1 MSYRNP
7 QQVVDTQSGKAFT
20 DLQRTISGV
29 FTGVADTYKKE
40 QDEQAK
46 KQQELAD
53 ARKKQQA
60 GYELQ
65 EARVY
70 QGLAKANWS
79 NKALDIKGVL
89 GPLVNS
95 YSDIMDQINSGAV
108 TDPKTIASYRAQA
121 ADILTMPGRIGNII
135 EGMEIVSENIK
146 DTVERMGSLGGMDP
160 GSPGTMY
167 EDMHVFMNQSPGQRL
182 LSVKPDESGS
192 LQGYITIKRN
202 GKTTEYSEKQINAFI
217 SGKSNG
223 ISIIPDETSDMEGL
237 TKSFVTMTDPL
248 NANKT
253 IYQDSAFLP
262 PVTERRGD
270 KMVTYKPVNRD
281 LLINQAG
288 PIISANLKAMSLD
301 EKVAFGNNI
310 ASPSNRI
317 FTLENVNT
325 EDSKKILKDG
335 YANYWLEKFA
345 IKEQVLSSEK
355 VQEPRPAKEG
365 LIETGKDFYDKVR
378 KNPISYLK
386 AYTNAN
392 PEYDRAKN
400 TITIKAGDLQDADE
414 DKVYNMNNPDERI
427 SFYTRLLEY
436 SQAAKGNSKADKLM
450 RKQFEEALRAGTAKK
465 LKPKAKKKLPTD

>member
-355 VQEPRPAKEG
+355 VDTKGTGADVVVDTSYIDSITIPLASGPAEEGEGYVDLNALERDISTYGFRVTKAEEVAGRGARTLTKSVEGADRTVTIYDTMTSKEVKD
-365 LIETGKDFYDKVR
+365 LMKFLETGKTSVKKVSTG
-378 KNPISYLK
+378 NLPINK
-386 AYTNAN
+386 
-392 PEYDRAKN
+392 
-400 TITIKAGDLQDADE
+400 
-414 DKVYNMNNPDERI
+414 
-427 SFYTRLLEY
+427 
-436 SQAAKGNSKADKLM
+436 
-450 RKQFEEALRAGTAKK
+450 
-465 LKPKAKKKLPTD
+465 

>member
-1 MSYRNP
+1 
-7 QQVVDTQSGKAFT
+7 
-20 DLQRTISGV
+20 
-29 FTGVADTYKKE
+29 
-40 QDEQAK
+40 
-46 KQQELAD
+46 
-53 ARKKQQA
+53 
-60 GYELQ
+60 
-65 EARVY
+65 
-70 QGLAKANWS
+70 
-79 NKALDIKGVL
+79 
-89 GPLVNS
+89 
-95 YSDIMDQINSGAV
+95 
-108 TDPKTIASYRAQA
+108 
-121 ADILTMPGRIGNII
+121 
-135 EGMEIVSENIK
+135 
-146 DTVERMGSLGGMDP
+146 
-160 GSPGTMY
+160 MY

-378 KNPISYLK
+378 KNPISYLQ
-386 AYTNAN
+386 AYTRAK

-400 TITIKAGDLQDADE
+400 TITIKASDLQDADE

-436 SQAAKGNSKADKLM
+436 SQAAKGNSKGDKLM
-450 RKQFEEALRAGTAKK
+450 RKQFEDAVRAGTAKK

>member
-7 QQVVDTQSGKAFT
+7 QQVVDTQSGQAFA
-20 DLQRTISGV
+20 DLQKTISGA
-29 FTGVADTYKKE
+29 FAGVASTYKKE
-40 QDEQAK
+40 QAEQAK
-46 KQQELAD
+46 KQQELVD

-65 EARVY
+65 ESKIY

-95 YSDIMDQINSGAV
+95 YSDIMNKINSGTI
-108 TDPKTIASYRAQA
+108 TDPKIIASYRAKA
-121 ADILTMPGRIGNII
+121 ADILTMPGRVGNII
-135 EGMEIVSENIK
+135 EGMQIVSENIK
-146 DTVERMGSLGGMDP
+146 DTVKRMGSLGGMDP

-167 EDMHVFMNQSPGQRL
+167 EDMHVFMNQTPGQRL
-182 LSVKPDESGS
+182 LSVKPDESGA

-202 GKTTEYSEKQINAFI
+202 GQTTEYSEKQINAFI
-217 SGKSNG
+217 SGESKG

-237 TKSFVTMTDPL
+237 TKSFVTMKDPL
-248 NANKT
+248 NSDKT

-262 PVTERRGD
+262 PVTEKRGNQ
-270 KMVTYKPVNRD
+270 MVTYRPVNRN

-317 FTLENVNT
+317 FTLENIET
-325 EDSKKILKDG
+325 EGSQKILKDG

-345 IKEQVLSSEK
+345 AKEQVLSTK
-355 VQEPRPAKEG
+355 K
-365 LIETGKDFYDKVR
+365 IETPKTPQAPEIIEDVGKAFYDKVR

-386 AYTNAN
+386 
-392 PEYDRAKN
+392 EYAGIGAKYDKDNN
-400 TITIKAGDLQDADE
+400 TITIKAKDTEGDVDL
-414 DKVYNMNNPDERI
+414 VMNMNDPDTRI
-427 SFYTRLLEY
+427 LFYTKLLEQ
-436 SQAAKGNSKADKLM
+436 SKQAKGDSKQDKLM
-450 RKQFEEALRAGTAKK
+450 RKQFSEALRAGT
-465 LKPKAKKKLPTD
+465 KKKLNPLMQ